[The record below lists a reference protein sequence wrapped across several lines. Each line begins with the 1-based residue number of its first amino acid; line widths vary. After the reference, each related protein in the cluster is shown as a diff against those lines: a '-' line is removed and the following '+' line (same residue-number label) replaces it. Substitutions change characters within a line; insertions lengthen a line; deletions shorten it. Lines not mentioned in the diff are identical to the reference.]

1 MSKELKN
8 NILKILL
15 IVLYIVVGILL
26 LIQLNGMLNFIESVL
41 CAVLFV
47 AGIIFIVLYALVPY
61 ENREYKFL
69 LYGILC
75 VGLGVLM
82 IFVPRFFGII
92 LSGIIGFGGF
102 SLILENIKSK
112 RDGNKMKIVD
122 LIVGI
127 VVCLL
132 ALSTLVL
139 SIVYP
144 EKDILAIIFGINLLV
159 LGIYNLV
166 VLIIIFTHKDK
177 VVENGNQNLP
187 E

>member
-1 MSKELKN
+1 
-8 NILKILL
+8 
-15 IVLYIVVGILL
+15 
-26 LIQLNGMLNFIESVL
+26 
-41 CAVLFV
+41 
-47 AGIIFIVLYALVPY
+47 
-61 ENREYKFL
+61 
-69 LYGILC
+69 
-75 VGLGVLM
+75 M